1 MATKS
6 TNYHGTLITVS
17 EDSNCERAAVPERPG
32 TVAALQ
38 YELLAAAP
46 YGMTSDDLLWRVNV
60 LRNGVANTDEA
71 RAAFFARGQ
80 PCLRASP
87 LVRSYGWGIH
97 HDAEGRVALIARES
111 ADYARLLADP
121 GVAKR
126 PGMRS
131 TRKT

>member
-1 MATKS
+1 MKT
-6 TNYHGTLITVS
+6 TNYHETLITPS
-17 EDSNCERAAVPERPG
+17 DDSKRMQSAVPERPG

-46 YGMTSDDLLWRVNV
+46 YGMTSDDLIWRAHV
-60 LRNGVANTDEA
+60 LRNEAADTEAA
-71 RAAFFARGQ
+71 RAAFFAKGQ

-97 HDAEGRVALIARES
+97 HDTKGRIALIACES
-111 ADYARLLADP
+111 SDFARLLADP
-121 GVAKR
+121 SVTKR

-131 TRKT
+131 SRRA